1 MKLPE
6 ASTMSG
12 TEPIVEGFDDRQ
24 VASLIREAG
33 NASGKTHLSREKNR
47 GHPSFFF

>member
-6 ASTMSG
+6 ASTMYG
-12 TEPIVEGFDDRQ
+12 TEPIIEGSDDRK

-33 NASGKTHLSREKNR
+33 NTPGMTHLSREKNR